1 MSSLLE
7 GIEVNESGS
16 GSKKSSGGPNPKVI
30 KISIAVVLFLIAG
43 VLIAMQFGII
53 PAPWGGGTVTNS
65 QGEVIQY
72 TPPSEA
78 ELQKNLEKLKREK
91 DEFIKSGGTIGSS

>member
-16 GSKKSSGGPNPKVI
+16 GSKKSSGGPDPKVI
-30 KISIAVVLFLIAG
+30 KLSIAVVLFLIAG
-43 VLIAMQFGII
+43 VLIAMQFDII

-72 TPPSEA
+72 TPPTEA
-78 ELQKNLEKLKREK
+78 ELKQNMEQLKREEE
-91 DEFIKSGGTIGSS
+91 EFIKRGGTIGGS